1 MNLDPAARR
10 LAQSFRATKG
20 PERGDDALLISA
32 AARLSRPHRVDVP
45 AMRMQPQS
53 VVLAVRALRS
63 FGWLF
68 LASYAAASIG
78 LWVAHAAFPDAI
90 GPVTDYT
97 VSISAILALTFGG
110 LYAAV
115 LAIKPQAPRT
125 RAPIA

>member
-20 PERGDDALLISA
+20 PERGDDALLLSA
-32 AARLSRPHRVDVP
+32 GARFPRPHRVDVP

-90 GPVTDYT
+90 GPVTNIT
-97 VSISAILALTFGG
+97 VTIWAMLEITSAGFFAD
-110 LYAAV
+110 A

-125 RAPIA
+125 